1 LADRSRSSRP
11 ARLLI
16 GRLARELG
24 VARPVAEQLDAI
36 ARERLGPR
44 RHAARLA
51 AFALATGPA
60 RRAIP
65 ERARAR
71 AVAAYLDQALR
82 DPGEMLFA
90 LGMNDT
96 PVTTACG
103 GLLRP

>member
-1 LADRSRSSRP
+1 LAERSRSGGP
-11 ARLLI
+11 GRLLTR
-16 GRLARELG
+16 RLARELG
-24 VARPVAEQLDAI
+24 VERAVAEQLDAL
-36 ARERLGPR
+36 ARDRLGPR

-71 AVAAYLDQALR
+71 AVAAYLDEALR
-82 DPGEMLFA
+82 DPQEMLFA
-90 LGMNDT
+90 LGLSDT
-96 PVTTACG
+96 PVTTPCG